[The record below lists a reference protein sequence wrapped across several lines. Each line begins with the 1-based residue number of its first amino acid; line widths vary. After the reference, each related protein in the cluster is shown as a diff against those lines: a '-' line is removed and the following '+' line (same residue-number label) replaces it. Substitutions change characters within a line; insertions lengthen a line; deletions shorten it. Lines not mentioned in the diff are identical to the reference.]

1 MNPNN
6 LKKSFIWKQRLGFGI
21 CDFACNIAYLLV
33 NTYLLFYYTD
43 IASINAASI
52 GFMFVVTKLIDA
64 GTDYMVCRP
73 YTYQTWTMSSV
84 DDCRCSCSSCWNG
97 FTVLRTYRFF
107 TNSKTGICIR
117 YLYFILF
124 WIYISKYSYERII
137 TCFDTRTSG
146 KNQHHDNSYVNGKS
160 WFFSFCILCN
170 SCS

>member
-64 GTDYMVCRP
+64 GTDYMVGSFVDRTHTKLGQCR
-73 YTYQTWTMSSV
+73 
-84 DDCRCSCSSCWNG
+84 WNG